1 MMKNKFLIVGI
12 ILMLG
17 FSGGWAQENTAS
29 LELSLQDALDYAL
42 QNNITLQNAALDIEA
57 ARKKVWETTAIGLP
71 QVNGNFNYQHIP
83 GDLPTFDMADPMTG
97 ETQSIKLGVKNS
109 STYSLTLSQ
118 LIFSGEY
125 IVGLQA
131 SKTFLKISQ
140 LSHEKQNIETKNGV
154 ITSYVSVLILER
166 NRAIT
171 DSSLQNIE
179 SLLNETRQ
187 LYKQGFMEETDV
199 DQLQITYNSLVNTQ
213 KTIERQIDISRK
225 LFKVLLGTGLNTRL
239 VLTDDLE
246 QLEATMIHSSA
257 NIPEFDL
264 MENIDYRL
272 AENQE
277 RVSELNYK
285 REKTKYL
292 PAISAFYT
300 YQDKTNKAAFDFT
313 INNIIGVN
321 VDVPIFS
328 SFQRNAMVKQ
338 AKIELE
344 KAQNNKALAAENLV
358 IQSQQ
363 ARYSFLEAREKY
375 DLAHQNLALSQK
387 VFENTS
393 KKYKQGMAS
402 SMELTQANNT
412 YLQTQSEYINA
423 LFELYKSK
431 IELDK
436 ILNEL

>member
-1 MMKNKFLIVGI
+1 MKNKFLII
-12 ILMLG
+12 SIFLIMG
-17 FSGGWAQENTAS
+17 FSGGLAQDNNPP

-83 GDLPTFDMADPMTG
+83 GDLPTFDMTDPMTG
-97 ETQSIKLGVKNS
+97 ETQSIELGVKNS

-166 NRAIT
+166 NKAIT

-179 SLLNETRQ
+179 SLLHETKQ

-225 LFKVLLGTGLNTRL
+225 LFKVLLGTDLNTSL

-246 QLEATMIHSSA
+246 QLEASMIHSA
-257 NIPEFDL
+257 TTIPEFNL
-264 MENIDYRL
+264 TENIDYRL

-277 RVSELNYK
+277 KISELNYK

-292 PAISAFYT
+292 PTISAFYT

-313 INNIIGVN
+313 INNILGVN

-338 AKIELE
+338 AKVEME
-344 KAQNNKALAAENLV
+344 KAQNNKILAAENLV

-363 ARYSFLEAREKY
+363 SRYNFLEAKEKY
-375 DLAHQNLALSQK
+375 ELAHQNLELSKK
-387 VFENTS
+387 VFDNISE
-393 KKYKQGMAS
+393 KYKQGMAS
-402 SMELTQANNT
+402 GMELTQANNT